1 MLKSQGFKNA
11 IWSLFSSGSYP
22 VLFLFATPVFLQ
34 KLGDSQYGAWVLINT
49 VLQLMSSINFGL
61 GDSNIKFISESQASG
76 DNCRTANVV
85 STSLTLSSIAAISL
99 SIIGILASYL
109 VEQYNLIDISG
120 SDSAYFFFCLRLAFI
135 LFALKFLEVSLLTIY
150 QGFKRYD
157 VAAGWSVASR
167 LIILIANV
175 VSVTLFYGLDG
186 ILFCTLI
193 IQLIYILILAFSIKL
208 SYHFLSFTPRFVFR
222 EAKEFLTFGLWTWAQ
237 NMMAVFTTQVD
248 KLIVV
253 STAGL
258 QTLTYYSLGS
268 MLAMQFHSIFFSV
281 SSWVFPIISEK
292 TAKREALGKLYCDSQ
307 ALLQLFGLGILVIL
321 LLLEREILTLWLG
334 SSVYEKS
341 SEYIRVFVY
350 YNFFLLLMILPNF
363 FLNGSS
369 NVKQNT
375 LSEFVLKVLNILFMV
390 SFYYLFGTIGLVW
403 GLVISTAIVVPLKI
417 AQVEKYVLFEK
428 TEFLSIKSIVSATML
443 ILSFQIDQFF
453 GKITFGLLF
462 LVFFYLVFLR
472 KISVQS
478 WLSKI
483 LEFKKVLNN

>member
-1 MLKSQGFKNA
+1 MLTG
-11 IWSLFSSGSYP
+11 SLKH
-22 VLFLFATPVFLQ
+22 LFETTAKKT
-34 KLGDSQYGAWVLINT
+34 
-49 VLQLMSSINFGL
+49 
-61 GDSNIKFISESQASG
+61 KFILGNS
-76 DNCRTANVV
+76 DKC
-85 STSLTLSSIAAISL
+85 
-99 SIIGILASYL
+99 
-109 VEQYNLIDISG
+109 DI
-120 SDSAYFFFCLRLAFI
+120 
-135 LFALKFLEVSLLTIY
+135 
-150 QGFKRYD
+150 
-157 VAAGWSVASR
+157 
-167 LIILIANV
+167 
-175 VSVTLFYGLDG
+175 
-186 ILFCTLI
+186 
-193 IQLIYILILAFSIKL
+193 
-208 SYHFLSFTPRFVFR
+208 
-222 EAKEFLTFGLWTWAQ
+222 
-237 NMMAVFTTQVD
+237 
-248 KLIVV
+248 
-253 STAGL
+253 
-258 QTLTYYSLGS
+258 
-268 MLAMQFHSIFFSV
+268 
-281 SSWVFPIISEK
+281 
-292 TAKREALGKLYCDSQ
+292 
-307 ALLQLFGLGILVIL
+307 QLFGLGILVIL

-428 TEFLSIKSIVSATML
+428 TEFLNIKSIVSATML

>member
-1 MLKSQGFKNA
+1 
-11 IWSLFSSGSYP
+11 
-22 VLFLFATPVFLQ
+22 
-34 KLGDSQYGAWVLINT
+34 
-49 VLQLMSSINFGL
+49 
-61 GDSNIKFISESQASG
+61 
-76 DNCRTANVV
+76 
-85 STSLTLSSIAAISL
+85 
-99 SIIGILASYL
+99 L

-258 QTLTYYSLGS
+258 
-268 MLAMQFHSIFFSV
+268 QFHSIFFSV

-428 TEFLSIKSIVSATML
+428 TEFLNIKSIVSATML